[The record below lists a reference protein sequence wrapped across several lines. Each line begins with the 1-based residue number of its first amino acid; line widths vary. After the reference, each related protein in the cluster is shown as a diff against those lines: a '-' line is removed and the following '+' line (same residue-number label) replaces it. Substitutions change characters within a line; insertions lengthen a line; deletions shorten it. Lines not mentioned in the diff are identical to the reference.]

1 VLEAGVRHEQLER
14 HLADGGLFF
23 SVDPGADATFGGM
36 ASTRASGTN
45 SVRYGTMRE
54 NVLGLQVVL
63 ADGRVIHTGGRAR
76 KSSAG
81 YDLTHLFVGAEG
93 TLGVITRLTL
103 KLQARPESI
112 ASAVCTFQGMSET
125 VEAVIRI
132 IGSGVAVAR
141 IELLDE
147 SMMDAVNRH
156 SGFDYPALPTL
167 FFEFHGGEQAVAE
180 QSRATEAVTGE
191 LGAAAFRWTMDPAER
206 ERLWEARHQAYHAA
220 RALRP
225 EAEAMATD
233 VCVPITALAE
243 CILETKADLARGSL
257 VAPMVGHVGDGNF
270 HLVVLVDPANRDEVD
285 QARALNERLVARALR
300 MGGTCSGEHGV
311 GIGKREFLLQEH
323 GEAVEVMRSIKRALD
338 PHNLLNPTKMF
349 IDDE

>member
-1 VLEAGVRHEQLER
+1 
-14 HLADGGLFF
+14 
-23 SVDPGADATFGGM
+23 
-36 ASTRASGTN
+36 
-45 SVRYGTMRE
+45 
-54 NVLGLQVVL
+54 
-63 ADGRVIHTGGRAR
+63 
-76 KSSAG
+76 
-81 YDLTHLFVGAEG
+81 
-93 TLGVITRLTL
+93 
-103 KLQARPESI
+103 
-112 ASAVCTFQGMSET
+112 
-125 VEAVIRI
+125 
-132 IGSGVAVAR
+132 
-141 IELLDE
+141 
-147 SMMDAVNRH
+147 
-156 SGFDYPALPTL
+156 
-167 FFEFHGGEQAVAE
+167 
-180 QSRATEAVTGE
+180 
-191 LGAAAFRWTMDPAER
+191 MDPAER